1 MTIRSRNVRSSF
13 YHHIHN
19 YLFDARQMILYPIR
33 GIKFAVRYFLYQ
45 NIIGRKYRRVK
56 TIDKRWER
64 LFVTVNR

>member
-1 MTIRSRNVRSSF
+1 
-13 YHHIHN
+13 
-19 YLFDARQMILYPIR
+19 MILYPIR